1 MSYLEK
7 LRKNLESKFKEIGI
21 VDEQQIKQMVEELDC
36 LSNII
41 IDTYMEKAG
50 KNQP

>member
-7 LRKNLESKFKEIGI
+7 LRKNLENKFKEIGI
-21 VDEQQIKQMVEELDC
+21 VDEKQIKQMVEELDC

-41 IDTYMEKAG
+41 IDTYTKQTN
-50 KNQP
+50 KK